1 MRPGGRILVLAA
13 ALASLAG
20 CEFGATEVP
29 DWEPEVARPISQTTP
44 PSAPPSSSS
53 SCDTGLR
60 FTEVS
65 GDSAMGLRVRGIEVV
80 NCGTQPLELNGYPQ
94 VKLLDEEWQQL
105 DAQIL
110 DGAGG
115 IAVVEGFDN
124 PPQPIT
130 LQPGERAKSAFVWRN
145 TNTSID
151 PPLVG
156 RHIDIAAVPGGTW
169 QSLVPMPPGD
179 DFHVDLGS
187 TGRLGVRA
195 WYR

>member
-1 MRPGGRILVLAA
+1 MLVA
-13 ALASLAG
+13 ALLSLAG
-20 CEFGATEVP
+20 CGSSADALP
-29 DWEPEVARPISQTTP
+29 DWEPQVARSISPTTP
-44 PSAPPSSSS
+44 TTPSSAEP

-60 FTEVS
+60 FTEIS
-65 GDSAMGLRVRGIEVV
+65 GDSAMGLRVRVIEVV
-80 NCGTQPLELNGYPQ
+80 NCGTKPLELNGYPQ
-94 VKLLDEEWQQL
+94 VKLLDEERRQL

-110 DGAGG
+110 DGSGG
-115 IAVVEGFDN
+115 IALVEGFDA

-130 LQPGERAKSAFVWRN
+130 LQPGERATSAFMWKN

-169 QSLVPMPPGD
+169 QPLVPMPPGD

-195 WYR
+195 WHR